1 MGVVSTLAKKVSAN
15 QLAASGIQLSMRE
28 NLIKF
33 IGQMDK
39 EKITNNEKQL
49 LDVLKNSSQNT
60 LIGANQIDETI
71 LAEELPNIVDPEA
84 TKEDKQIDS
93 STIKPAEAQQI
104 LETNADE
111 IKQVPE
117 PALLADK
124 LLVIAENQNQLEDD
138 EEEEEGLEFYD
149 PEQEARE
156 LKALKFA
163 EENRNKKI

>member
-71 LAEELPNIVDPEA
+71 LAEELPKIVDPEA
-84 TKEDKQIDS
+84 TKEDK
-93 STIKPAEAQQI
+93 
-104 LETNADE
+104 
-111 IKQVPE
+111 
-117 PALLADK
+117 
-124 LLVIAENQNQLEDD
+124 
-138 EEEEEGLEFYD
+138 
-149 PEQEARE
+149 
-156 LKALKFA
+156 
-163 EENRNKKI
+163 